1 MVGIMR
7 NRVLEIV
14 VFLIEHI
21 KGDASR
27 LSDTDDLWATLE
39 ARGYSDDEISSAYS
53 WLMRRFENTPQRFF
67 SEFPATDVS
76 YRILTQSERNRL
88 TTESHGF
95 LLKLIDAGVLNY
107 EQFEIIMDRLSS
119 ADRRPAALEE
129 VSSLASSVVFSE
141 LDEFE
146 AQMLLEPGEDGIV
159 SVN

>member
-1 MVGIMR
+1 MR

-21 KGDASR
+21 QGDASR
-27 LSDTDDLWATLE
+27 LSETDDLWATLE

-76 YRILTQSERNRL
+76 HRILTQSERNRL
-88 TTESHGF
+88 TIESHGF
-95 LLKLIDAGVLNY
+95 LLKLINARVLSH

-119 ADRRPAALEE
+119 ADSRPAVLEE
-129 VSSLASSVVFSE
+129 VSSLASSVVFSDVDE
-141 LDEFE
+141 LE
-146 AQMLLEPGEDGIV
+146 AQMLLEPGEDGAV